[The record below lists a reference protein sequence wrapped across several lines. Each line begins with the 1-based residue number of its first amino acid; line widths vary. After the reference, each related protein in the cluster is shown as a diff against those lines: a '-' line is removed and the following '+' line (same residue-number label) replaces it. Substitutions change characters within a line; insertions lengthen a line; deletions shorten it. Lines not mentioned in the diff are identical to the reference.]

1 MPKMHVL
8 ANRVSS
14 CYPISH
20 LERAARRLRHPAAE
34 EGFHVM
40 MMDACTAERHT
51 SPADRPGELATR
63 LGATRGNPDLMA
75 PNPTP
80 LSRGLLMHMQM
91 QGASEG
97 RGAASAETQTDRLA
111 KWANCMRHGWTDKEA
126 QELGRR
132 RHRSNE
138 TITISRG
145 ANPFGIEERRG
156 EDRLPNGL
164 LSADY

>member
-1 MPKMHVL
+1 MYSRKTHVARGQAGGTRHEVGGDSRKSGL
-8 ANRVSS
+8 DGAKPDSALPRSAHAYAN
-14 CYPISH
+14 
-20 LERAARRLRHPAAE
+20 AR
-34 EGFHVM
+34 
-40 MMDACTAERHT
+40 
-51 SPADRPGELATR
+51 GE
-63 LGATRGNPDLMA
+63 
-75 PNPTP
+75 
-80 LSRGLLMHMQM
+80 
-91 QGASEG
+91 
-97 RGAASAETQTDRLA
+97 RGAASAAETQTDRLA